1 MRTGDSLQP
10 MNTDATAAR
19 RALLVAYLVVAV
31 ADLAAVATGTG
42 WLAWATKPLLMPLL
56 AAYLL
61 VRLGPVG
68 RVRSALPVVVSLAFA
83 CGGDIAL
90 LFDGD
95 LAFVIGMALF
105 AGTHIAYLVAFV
117 PAGALA
123 GVRWWVPTLYGL
135 AWIALVAVLYGRLST
150 TMLIGLAVYG
160 LLLFAMATAA
170 AGLDARMG
178 VGGLLFAASD
188 VLIGLDAGGL
198 TVTGQDVAVMALYA
212 AGQAILVV
220 RYATLSA
227 AGRARAGIR

>member
-1 MRTGDSLQP
+1 
-10 MNTDATAAR
+10 MNTGMVVR
-19 RALLVAYLVVAV
+19 RALLVAYLA
-31 ADLAAVATGTG
+31 AAAANLAAVATGTG
-42 WLAWATKPLLMPLL
+42 WLEWATKPLLMPLL

-68 RVRSALPVVVSLAFA
+68 AAWPIVVSLAFA

-123 GVRWWVPTLYGL
+123 GLRWWIPTLYGL
-135 AWIALVAVLYGRLST
+135 AWLALVAVLYGRLAT
-150 TMLIGLAVYG
+150 PMLVGLAVYG

-170 AGLDARMG
+170 AGLDARLG
-178 VGGLLFAASD
+178 AGGLLFAASD
-188 VLIGLDAGGL
+188 VLIGLGAGDL
-198 TVTGQDVAVMALYA
+198 TFTGQDVAVMALYA

-220 RYATLSA
+220 RYAAVSA
-227 AGRARAGIR
+227 AGRARAGSR

>member
-1 MRTGDSLQP
+1 MD
-10 MNTDATAAR
+10 TDGTAAR
-19 RALLVAYLVVAV
+19 RALLVAYLAV
-31 ADLAAVATGTG
+31 ALADLVAVATGTA
-42 WLAWATKPLLMPLL
+42 WLAWVTKPLLMPLL

-68 RVRSALPVVVSLAFA
+68 PAWPVVVSLAFA

-95 LAFVIGMALF
+95 LAFVIGMALV
-105 AGTHIAYLVAFV
+105 AGTNVAYLVAFV

-123 GVRWWVPTLYGL
+123 GLRARWWIPALYGL
-135 AWIALVAVLYGRLST
+135 AWAALIAALYGRLST
-150 TMLIGLAVYG
+150 VMLIGLAAYG
-160 LLLFAMATAA
+160 VLLFAMASTA
-170 AGLDARMG
+170 AGLDGWLG

-188 VLIGLDAGGL
+188 MLIGLGTGGL
-198 TVTGQDVAVMALYA
+198 TVTGQDAAVMALYA

-220 RYATLSA
+220 RYAAVSA